1 VLTIDL
7 LCDRLEQTMNK
18 RRIIGYLCWLA
29 AFLIPFQSA
38 LLSTEEIGNVRGL
51 ISFVVLV
58 ALLFLGYIL
67 VDGANAADK
76 AKASHAH

>member
-1 VLTIDL
+1 
-7 LCDRLEQTMNK
+7 MNK

-38 LLSTEEIGNVRGL
+38 LLSTEEVGNVTGL
-51 ISFVVLV
+51 VSFVILV
-58 ALLFLGYIL
+58 FMVFLGYIL

-76 AKASHAH
+76 AKAHGH